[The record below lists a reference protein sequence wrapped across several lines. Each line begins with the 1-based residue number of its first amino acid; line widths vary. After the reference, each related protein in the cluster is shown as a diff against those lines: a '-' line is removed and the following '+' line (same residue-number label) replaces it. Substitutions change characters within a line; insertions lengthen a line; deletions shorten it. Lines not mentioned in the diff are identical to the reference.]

1 MIPEPQIDQALPI
14 TKTLKGFIVLAHS
27 YKKRSM
33 QMLKKLIILFALFV
47 ILAACSGGDSVKD
60 VDDFNFLVKGIS
72 YQEITAQIGE
82 ADQNIGSGTYVYV
95 YELSDGE
102 NVYLTFIQLDS
113 LYSANLVDSSGNV
126 IEILVSP

>member
-1 MIPEPQIDQALPI
+1 
-14 TKTLKGFIVLAHS
+14 
-27 YKKRSM
+27 
-33 QMLKKLIILFALFV
+33 MLKKLIILFALFV